1 MHTAMNASEAALNVS
16 LTRPLEGAAFTP
28 AVFVFTPLRVAPR
41 WRFNA
46 KLTRRAEEDG
56 HRIALP
62 RGGVQ
67 VTPAADEVDALPVA
81 SMGAL
86 PDELLQHIFKQACN
100 VLDPRL
106 VRQIVTVL
114 L

>member
-1 MHTAMNASEAALNVS
+1 MGIVVS
-16 LTRPLEGAAFTP
+16 LFRE
-28 AVFVFTPLRVAPR
+28 AVR
-41 WRFNA
+41 
-46 KLTRRAEEDG
+46 
-56 HRIALP
+56 
-62 RGGVQ
+62 
-67 VTPAADEVDALPVA
+67 VTPAANEVDALPVA